1 MDLTCLA
8 DFWRIEDTMKIA
20 YTYNLQLS
28 DNEEDAAFDK
38 PETVSVIAAALSSLG
53 HRVECVEV
61 SGPASRLVA
70 RLEALNPDL
79 IFNTAAGRGGKC
91 REAFYPALFE
101 QLAIPY
107 TGSDAYVCTVTTD
120 KHLTKMLLASRG
132 IPTPRWVFVD
142 SVHNWTFPELTYPVI
157 VKPNYEGSSKGIDQ
171 NSVVETPEQLLKQ
184 VTGLLIRYPA
194 GVIVE
199 EFIAGRDIIVPFLEK
214 ASSHTGGILTPGEY
228 QFDTSAV
235 SARPYAIYDYDLQK
249 LPDAVAVRVPA
260 DLPSDVL
267 KDLTAMSQ
275 TIQKTLDIRDL
286 ARLDFRLSS
295 TGQIYFIE
303 ANALP
308 SLEPGATVHAS
319 AALAGLSDMPSVLDA
334 VIKSAV
340 ERCGIQL
347 STRSRIRKKT
357 LKVGLT
363 FNLKRVKPHHPNDDD
378 REAEFDSRTTVD
390 AIAGAIASLGHD
402 VVELEATPELPL
414 IIGST
419 PLDMVFNIAEGI
431 HGRNRE
437 SQVPAILELLDI
449 PYVGSDPATLSICLD
464 KVLAKK
470 MVRQAGI
477 FTADFMV
484 LRTGNERLP
493 RELHFPVI
501 IKPIAEGSSK
511 GVVGMNVVQD
521 ETALKAVAR
530 ELLARY
536 HQPVLVEEYLSGR
549 EFTVGLL
556 GENRPKVLPPMEIC
570 FNDKGNPWPVY
581 AFEHKLDVNDAV
593 SYQAPAKIDRSLQK
607 SLEHTARSVFMALGC
622 RDVARVDLRLDAK
635 GRVNFIECNPLPGL
649 TPGWSDLCII
659 GEAAGMDYRTLIGEI
674 MAPAIRRMKAKE
686 KSLLLA

>member
-1 MDLTCLA
+1 
-8 DFWRIEDTMKIA
+8 MKIA

-28 DNEEDAAFDK
+28 DNEEDAAFDR

-120 KHLTKMLLASRG
+120 KHLTKMLLTSRG

-228 QFDTSAV
+228 QLDTSAV

-249 LPDAVAVRVPA
+249 LPDAVTVRVPA
-260 DLPSDVL
+260 DLPSDTL
-267 KDLTAMSQ
+267 KELMAMSQ
-275 TIQKTLDIRDL
+275 TIRKTLDIRDL

-295 TGQIYFIE
+295 TGRIYFIE

-357 LKVGLT
+357 FKVGLT
-363 FNLKRVKPHHPNDDD
+363 FNLKRVKPHHPSDDD
-378 REAEFDSRTTVD
+378 HEAEFDSRTTVD

-470 MVRQAGI
+470 MVRQVGI

-511 GVVGMNVVQD
+511 GVAGMNVVQD

-570 FNDKGNPWPVY
+570 FNDKGNPWPIY

-593 SYQAPAKIDRSLQK
+593 SYQVPAKIDRSLQK
-607 SLEHTARSVFMALGC
+607 SLEHTARSIFMALGC

-659 GEAAGMDYRTLIGEI
+659 GEAAGMDYRTLISEI